1 MRAAKDSPGGARA
14 AAAWGG
20 AVDLTHSPTLLAASK
35 RPAAARDDDDG
46 DGSDE
51 SGQPSPKPLG
61 DANVPKSSP
70 SARSEPKPKKQPKID
85 KFFAAQ
91 RAGDQACRSS

>member
-1 MRAAKDSPGGARA
+1 MRAAKDSPGGA
-14 AAAWGG
+14 
-20 AVDLTHSPTLLAASK
+20 AVDLTQSPTLLAAPK

-46 DGSDE
+46 DSSDE

-61 DANVPKSSP
+61 DANVPKAAT
-70 SARSEPKPKKQPKID
+70 ARSEPKPKKQPKID

>member
-1 MRAAKDSPGGARA
+1 MALR
-14 AAAWGG
+14 
-20 AVDLTHSPTLLAASK
+20 LAAMTRYSPRRSRERK
-35 RPAAARDDDDG
+35 HSRADAYFPQ
-46 DGSDE
+46 

-61 DANVPKSSP
+61 DANVPKAAT
-70 SARSEPKPKKQPKID
+70 ARSEPKPKKQPKID